1 MDEVKDITVIDD
13 TIKIPSSNLLKT
25 MAGLGVGVTLG
36 VVFYKKILVPRLESK
51 FGMPEMNVKSARD
64 LDE

>member
-13 TIKIPSSNLLKT
+13 TIKTPSSNLLKT

-36 VVFYKKILVPRLESK
+36 VVFYKKILIPKLESK
-51 FGMPEMNVKSARD
+51 FGIPEMNVKSARD
-64 LDE
+64 LDK